1 MPGMQPHHKVL
12 TVLVVAVVTVL
23 AAVLLNL
30 TAGTPDQTLAGGNTT
45 AATQTPFSAAKGVE
59 PTSFYDPP
67 DTLPDEPPG
76 TVLRSEPIKD
86 APEGVS
92 AWRLL
97 YLSRNNAGD
106 PITISGLYLEPT
118 TPPPTGSRYPLVAFA
133 HGTTGVGRSCGMS
146 QAPFTNETA
155 GNEYWRT
162 LMSPMVGAGY
172 AVVATDYE
180 GMGAPGTYTYLLR
193 KQSYD
198 VLDSLRAALEFR
210 PQMLDS
216 GSLGV
221 LGHSEGGFVALTTA
235 DMAPDYA
242 PELAIRGSIAQ
253 APAGLPPFPAAIQSL
268 LGSTGDDGP
277 TPRSG
282 YLTDLTASWNATFP
296 ELSKPEYWYTP
307 QGMTD
312 IPAAYDLCQG
322 AQLKALDQTFHTYF
336 NRSVPLSVAKIPA
349 MEQPLLGTTSI
360 PILVQQGAAD
370 TSVVPQLSRA
380 MAIQGC
386 ALGNS
391 IQLQEFPNDV
401 HRSVQYTARS
411 QYLDWFAERFAGE
424 PVTGDCVG
432 W

>member
-1 MPGMQPHHKVL
+1 MQPHHKVL

-253 APAGLPPFPAAIQSL
+253 APGGVPPFPAAIQSSARL
-268 LGSTGDDGP
+268 
-277 TPRSG
+277 
-282 YLTDLTASWNATFP
+282 
-296 ELSKPEYWYTP
+296 
-307 QGMTD
+307 
-312 IPAAYDLCQG
+312 
-322 AQLKALDQTFHTYF
+322 
-336 NRSVPLSVAKIPA
+336 
-349 MEQPLLGTTSI
+349 
-360 PILVQQGAAD
+360 
-370 TSVVPQLSRA
+370 
-380 MAIQGC
+380 
-386 ALGNS
+386 
-391 IQLQEFPNDV
+391 
-401 HRSVQYTARS
+401 HR
-411 QYLDWFAERFAGE
+411 
-424 PVTGDCVG
+424 
-432 W
+432 